1 MALQRVAY
9 DQSTTV
15 RAKGDI
21 ITREQPFLKR
31 IIPNLI
37 NADASA
43 LVDICKKRLDE
54 LYHV

>member
-15 RAKGDI
+15 RAKGDL
-21 ITREQPFLKR
+21 ITRETPFLKR
-31 IIPNLI
+31 IIRNLI
-37 NADASA
+37 NADANA

>member
-1 MALQRVAY
+1 MALQRVAC

-21 ITREQPFLKR
+21 ITQEPPFLKR

-37 NADASA
+37 NGDANVI
-43 LVDICKKRLDE
+43 VDICKKRLDE